1 MTDFSI
7 TLPSPPDEALT
18 ALGKYVRESENPYV
32 SLCVVLS
39 ILVDVEALNTEE
51 LLGVLQD
58 VGALVCGVQPSARS
72 GFVPKN

>member
-1 MTDFSI
+1 
-7 TLPSPPDEALT
+7 
-18 ALGKYVRESENPYV
+18 
-32 SLCVVLS
+32 
-39 ILVDVEALNTEE
+39 LNTEE

>member
-18 ALGKYVRESENPYV
+18 ALG
-32 SLCVVLS
+32 VVLS